1 MKQTL
6 FDKVWDSH
14 VVQSIKNGPD
24 VLFIDRHMIHEVTSP
39 VAFLGLKNRK
49 VPVLYPERTFATADH
64 NTPTVNQHLPVADPL
79 SRNQLKALEENAKAH
94 GISYWGLGHKKNGIV
109 HVVGPEYGITQPGA
123 TIVCGDS
130 HTSTHGAF
138 GAIAFGIGTSE
149 VEMVLATQCIMQ
161 PKPKK
166 MRISIDGSLNHGVTP
181 KDVALF
187 IISKL
192 TTSGATGYF
201 VEYAGEVFEQLS
213 MEGRMTVCNLSIEM
227 GARGGMIA
235 PDKKTFNYI
244 KGREFTPQGTNWDK
258 AMAYWETL
266 YTDEGATFDK
276 ELTFDGTEIDP
287 MITFGTNPGM
297 GMSITKAIPT
307 AASVQGGAA
316 TYKKSLDYMGF
327 AEGESMI
334 GKPIDFVFIGSCTNG
349 RIEDF
354 RAFASIIKGNK
365 RAKNITAWL
374 VPGSH
379 KVLASIKEEGLLDIF
394 EAAEFEL
401 REPGCSACLAMN
413 DDKIPAGKYAVS
425 TSNRNFEGR
434 QGPGSRTLLASP
446 LVAAAAAITGK
457 ITDPR
462 TLI

>member
-1 MKQTL
+1 MSNTL

-14 VVQSIKNGPD
+14 LVSRISNGPD
-24 VLFIDRHMIHEVTSP
+24 VLFIDRHMVHEVTSP
-39 VAFLGLKNRK
+39 VAFLGLKNRGIK
-49 VPVLYPERTFATADH
+49 VLYPERTFATADH
-64 NTPTVNQHLPVADPL
+64 NTPTINQHLPVSDKL
-79 SRNQLKALEENAKAH
+79 SANQLKVLEQNSKEH

-109 HVVGPEYGITQPGA
+109 HVVGPEYGITLPGA

-149 VEMVLATQCIMQ
+149 VEMVLSTQCVIQ

-166 MRISIDGSLNHGVTP
+166 MRITINGSLEKGVTP
-181 KDVALF
+181 KDVALY

-192 TTSGATGYF
+192 STAGATGYF
-201 VEYAGEVFEQLS
+201 VEYSGELFSNMS

-235 PDKKTFNYI
+235 PDEKTFEYI
-244 KGREFTPQGTNWDK
+244 KEREFTPKAEKWNK
-258 AMAYWETL
+258 AMNYWKTL
-266 YTDEGATFDK
+266 KTDPNAVFDK
-276 ELTFDGTEIDP
+276 EVIFNGSDISP
-287 MITFGTNPGM
+287 MITYGTNPGM
-297 GMSITKAIPT
+297 GMGISSEIPKVEDQSS
-307 AASVQGGAA
+307 ASKS
-316 TYKKSLDYMGF
+316 YFKSLNYMDYN
-327 AEGESMI
+327 EGESMI
-334 GKPIDFVFIGSCTNG
+334 GKKIDFVFLGSCTNG

-354 RAFASIIKGNK
+354 RDFAKIIKGRK
-365 RAKNITAWL
+365 KADNITAWL

-379 KVLASIKEEGLLDIF
+379 KVEQAIKDEGILEILNESGFD
-394 EAAEFEL
+394 L

-413 DDKIPAGKYAVS
+413 DDKIPTGKYAVS

-434 QGPGSRTLLASP
+434 QGPGSRTILASP
-446 LVAAAAAITGK
+446 LVAAAAAVTGK

-462 TLI
+462 NLF